1 MSLPAKTQKYQKSM
15 SIAPKTKVYKHIKKP
30 MSIAAK
36 TRKDKKT
43 HEHSNENKEDAQAH
57 QKNHEH
63 NNKNEN
69 K

>member
-1 MSLPAKTQKYQKSM
+1 
-15 SIAPKTKVYKHIKKP
+15 